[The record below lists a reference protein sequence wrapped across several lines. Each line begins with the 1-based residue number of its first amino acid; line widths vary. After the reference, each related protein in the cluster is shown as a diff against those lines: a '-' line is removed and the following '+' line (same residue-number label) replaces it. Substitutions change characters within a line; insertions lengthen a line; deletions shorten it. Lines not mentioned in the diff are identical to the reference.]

1 MSSEKEDNIINR
13 YPTLSGNV
21 GIIIIN
27 WKRLGKW
34 RYIALP
40 LLFVAG
46 MALGILCGGKG
57 EEVWGAAIV
66 AFPFLILILLFMM
79 EPFRRRKM
87 GYGWK
92 MCLFGDPVQVLEDRR
107 RAKQLRRQRR
117 FRKIFGNKSPEQV
130 KRECAYWFGI
140 GLGGGLGRGRD

>member
-1 MSSEKEDNIINR
+1 MSIKKEDNIINR

-46 MALGILCGGKG
+46 MALGILCGGQG

-66 AFPFLILILLFMM
+66 AFPFLILILLVMM

-92 MCLFGDPVQVLEDRR
+92 ICLFGDTEKMLEERR
-107 RAKQLRRQRR
+107 EAKILRRKRR
-117 FRKIFGNKSPEQV
+117 FKRIFGNKDPEQV